1 MGTYRLLLA
10 VLVVLFHF
18 GGMSALTGRT
28 AVFGFYALSGYLML
42 LVLDRVYSRA
52 TGGTRKFYANRL
64 LRIYPPYLLFV
75 ALTAVVVAAHGVSLT
90 FGPGNTGALLNPA
103 VAHYGVL
110 DYLRE
115 LAFGNHSW
123 RTPANAGAPNLIPQ
137 AWSLGVEMIFYA
149 LAPLLLLLGRSWK
162 RWVAV
167 ALPLLA
173 YDVTTLALGLPLDE
187 WRYKS
192 FLGSA
197 LVFLAGAALYRF
209 RDSVP
214 RVPRAPLV
222 AAAGALV
229 LLAVLHRLVGP
240 PTNARFYALVV
251 FEVLLTA
258 VVVQVRPS
266 ETWKGIDR
274 FLGNISYGVF
284 VGHYLAGFLLLAA
297 QERQA
302 QRGESLPFGP
312 ISSTR
317 FGLSAAALAIVL
329 ATACYLLVERPLE
342 RYRDR
347 VRGRER
353 RVLNVEAIAP
363 TATAPP

>member
-10 VLVVLFHF
+10 ILVVLFHF

-52 TGGTRKFYANRL
+52 PGGTRKFYVNRL
-64 LRIYPPYLLFV
+64 LRIYPPYLLCV
-75 ALTAVVVAAHGVSLT
+75 ALTALVVAERGVAIT
-90 FGPGNTGALLNPA
+90 FAPGNTGALLSPA
-103 VAHYGVL
+103 VAHYGVV

-115 LAFGNHSW
+115 LAFGNHSL
-123 RTPANAGAPNLIPQ
+123 RTPANAGVPGLIPQ

-149 LAPLLLLLGRSWK
+149 LAPLLLVLGRSWR

-167 ALPLLA
+167 AIPLLA

-209 RDSVP
+209 RESVP
-214 RVPRAPLV
+214 RIPRAPLV

-229 LLAVLHRLVGP
+229 LLAALHRLVGP
-240 PTNARFYALVV
+240 PTNARFYALVL

-258 VVVQVRPS
+258 VVVQCGRVAPGNRSTAFSGTSATASSSGTTSRGSCSSQRRRGARRAGNRCRSVRS
-266 ETWKGIDR
+266 
-274 FLGNISYGVF
+274 
-284 VGHYLAGFLLLAA
+284 AA
-297 QERQA
+297 PASASAPPRSRSCSRPA
-302 QRGESLPFGP
+302 ATSW
-312 ISSTR
+312 SSTR
-317 FGLSAAALAIVL
+317 
-329 ATACYLLVERPLE
+329 
-342 RYRDR
+342 
-347 VRGRER
+347 
-353 RVLNVEAIAP
+353 
-363 TATAPP
+363 